1 MSEAVAG
8 TNLGRLQELAN
19 DEGVEEDYLK
29 ALKGNKKAGTRV
41 RNAVQELK
49 SLRVAIRKE
58 LLAVRKKE
66 D

>member
-1 MSEAVAG
+1 MTVSEAVVG
-8 TNLGRLQELAN
+8 TNLGRLQELSH
-19 DEGVEEDYLK
+19 ELEEDYLK

-41 RNAVQELK
+41 RNASQELEA
-49 SLRVAIRKE
+49 LRKGIRTE